1 MAGRRRAERPS
12 TASAGLGGVLAGHS
26 RLLGVTALIATAALL
41 AAVVIPAA
49 WRSAGTDVEASAEA
63 NSLFTL
69 VNQAR
74 ANNGLGPLDFA
85 SDLTAVAARRAS
97 IMAESRSLT
106 HTPDL
111 GGQVCCWTWIGE
123 NVAFAG
129 SVQSVH
135 DVLINS
141 APHRANIL
149 NADADDIGVAVVKGG
164 GEYWA
169 AEVFRA
175 RSDTDRAGDASSGSR
190 GGDRSSPTTT
200 SGAPAPAPTSS
211 GTTTTS
217 TIPAL
222 TRAQLLRQQLE
233 QNLRNA
239 RQNLQADRRKHGP
252 FDPVKAAVRYSATL
266 DRVTR

>member
-1 MAGRRRAERPS
+1 VPGRRRAEQS
-12 TASAGLGGVLAGHS
+12 NAASSGPQSPLGGRA
-26 RLLGVTALIATAALL
+26 RLLGVTAIIAAGALIAAL
-41 AAVVIPAA
+41 VVPAL

-74 ANNGLGPLDFA
+74 ANNGLAPLTFA
-85 SDLTAVAARRAS
+85 SDLTAVAAQRAS

-135 DVLINS
+135 DVLMNS

-149 NADADDIGVAVVKGG
+149 NADADDVGVAVVKGG

-175 RSDTDRAGDASSGSR
+175 RSDTDRTSDANSGSR
-190 GGDRSSPTTT
+190 SNDRSSPTTT
-200 SGAPAPAPTSS
+200 TGSPATPT
-211 GTTTTS
+211 GTTTT
-217 TIPAL
+217 TGTAPVL
-222 TRAQLLRQQLE
+222 TRAQILRQQLS
-233 QNLRNA
+233 QDLRNA
-239 RQNLQADRRKHGP
+239 RQNLRADRRKHGP

-266 DRVTR
+266 DRVAG

>member
-1 MAGRRRAERPS
+1 M
-12 TASAGLGGVLAGHS
+12 
-26 RLLGVTALIATAALL
+26 
-41 AAVVIPAA
+41 
-49 WRSAGTDVEASAEA
+49 WRSVGTDVEASAEA

-74 ANNGLGPLDFA
+74 ASNGLAPLDFA

-111 GGQVCCWTWIGE
+111 GGEVCCWTWIGE

-129 SVQSVH
+129 SVQAVH
-135 DVLINS
+135 EVLMNS

-149 NADADDIGVAVVKGG
+149 NGDADDIGVAVVKSG

-169 AEVFRA
+169 AQVFRA
-175 RSDTDRAGDASSGSR
+175 RSDADRADDANTGSR
-190 GGDRSSPTTT
+190 SDVRGSPTTT
-200 SGAPAPAPTSS
+200 TGAPSS
-211 GTTTTS
+211 TTGSTGPTTTT
-217 TIPAL
+217 PVL
-222 TRAQLLRQQLE
+222 TRAQLRSQQLRHDL
-233 QNLRNA
+233 QNA
-239 RQNLQADRRKHGP
+239 RQDLRVDRRKHGP
-252 FDPVKAAVRYSATL
+252 FDPVKAAVRYSTTL